1 METYQV
7 CTKKDEIIAQRY
19 LPGKQK
25 LKTIMKNKK
34 KIIKVEATDS
44 LADRKAHA
52 ALQPCK

>member
-1 METYQV
+1 METLLFYMH
-7 CTKKDEIIAQRY
+7 KDEIIAQRY

-25 LKTIMKNKK
+25 LKTIKRKKN
-34 KIIKVEATDS
+34 IIKVEATDS